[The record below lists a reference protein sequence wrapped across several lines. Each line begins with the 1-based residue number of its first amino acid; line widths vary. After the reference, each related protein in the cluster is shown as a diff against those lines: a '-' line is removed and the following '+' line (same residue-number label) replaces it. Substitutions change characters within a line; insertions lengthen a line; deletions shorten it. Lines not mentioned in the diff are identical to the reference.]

1 MAEIIP
7 VLNVKTL
14 KGLEK
19 SLDIFKKYRG
29 WFQLDVADG
38 KFTAWKNFHDIGKIK
53 LLKIKNPL
61 EIHLMIEN
69 PEKNIEDWIFLKP
82 KRLILQLEAIKDF
95 DFIYNKTKKAGIE
108 LGLAICP
115 ETPVSSLYKYM
126 DKVNFV
132 LMLGVIPGPSGQ
144 EFENYVLDKI
154 KDLKKKYPKTMIELD
169 GGVNMEIAKKAT
181 LAGADYLVTGSF
193 IFNSPNPLE
202 ALEILKKSI

>member
-19 SLDIFKKYRG
+19 TLDIFKKYRG
-29 WFQLDVADG
+29 WLQLDIADG
-38 KFTAWKNFHDIGKIK
+38 KFTAWKNFRDIGKIK

-69 PEKNIEDWIFLKP
+69 LEKDLDDWIFLKP
-82 KRLILQLEAIKDF
+82 KRLIVHLEAIKNF
-95 DFIYNKTKKAGIE
+95 DLIYSKTKKAGIE

-115 ETPVSSLYKYM
+115 ETPISSLYPYM
-126 DKVNFV
+126 DRVHFV
-132 LMLGVIPGPSGQ
+132 LLLGVIPGPSGQ
-144 EFENYVLDKI
+144 EFETYVLDKI
-154 KDLKKKYPKTMIELD
+154 KDLKKKFPQILIELD
-169 GGVNMEIAKKAT
+169 GGVNAEIGKKAV

-193 IFNSPNPLE
+193 ILNSPKPLE
-202 ALEILKKSI
+202 TLEILKKSI

>member
-61 EIHLMIEN
+61 EIHLMIDN
-69 PEKNIEDWIFLKP
+69 PEKNLEDWIFLKP
-82 KRLILQLEAIKDF
+82 KRLILQLEAIKDL
-95 DFIYNKTKKAGIE
+95 N
-108 LGLAICP
+108 LL
-115 ETPVSSLYKYM
+115 
-126 DKVNFV
+126 
-132 LMLGVIPGPSGQ
+132 Q
-144 EFENYVLDKI
+144 EKEAKI
-154 KDLKKKYPKTMIELD
+154 KFRVTFHIEKINQLEVIKKESKMGNSLAYPFKHQIIEEESITTSCGYEELMY
-169 GGVNMEIAKKAT
+169 GV
-181 LAGADYLVTGSF
+181 GS
-193 IFNSPNPLE
+193 
-202 ALEILKKSI
+202 

>member
-1 MAEIIP
+1 
-7 VLNVKTL
+7 
-14 KGLEK
+14 
-19 SLDIFKKYRG
+19 
-29 WFQLDVADG
+29 
-38 KFTAWKNFHDIGKIK
+38 
-53 LLKIKNPL
+53 
-61 EIHLMIEN
+61 MIDN
-69 PEKNIEDWIFLKP
+69 PEKNLEDWIFLKP

-95 DFIYNKTKKAGIE
+95 DFIYDKTKKTGIE

-169 GGVNMEIAKKAT
+169 GGVNMEIARKAT

>member
-1 MAEIIP
+1 MVEIIP

-14 KGLEK
+14 KGLK
-19 SLDIFKKYRG
+19 KTLDIFKKYRG

-38 KFTAWKNFHDIGKIK
+38 KFTAWKNFHNIGKIK

-69 PEKNIEDWIFLKP
+69 PEKNLEDWIFLNP

-95 DFIYNKTKKAGIE
+95 DFIYDKTKKARIE

-154 KDLKKKYPKTMIELD
+154 RDLKKKYPKTKIELD
-169 GGVNMEIAKKAT
+169 GGVNMEIARKAAS
-181 LAGADYLVTGSF
+181 AGVDYLVTGSF